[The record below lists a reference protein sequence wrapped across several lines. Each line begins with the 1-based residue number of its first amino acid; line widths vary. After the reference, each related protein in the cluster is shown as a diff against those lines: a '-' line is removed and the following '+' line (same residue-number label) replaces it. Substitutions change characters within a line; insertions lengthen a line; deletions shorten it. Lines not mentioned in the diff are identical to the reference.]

1 MSPMTEDEV
10 RSYFARTMGE
20 AFLREAYHR
29 DISAR
34 QACFQMH
41 ADPASVY
48 KMLNFKTPFTMK
60 TACKMLAW
68 MNRDF
73 ELKITPRYEIKK
85 ITQIKTG
92 VE

>member
-1 MSPMTEDEV
+1 MTEDEV
-10 RSYFARTMGE
+10 RRYFARTIGE

-41 ADPASVY
+41 ADPASVN
-48 KMLNFKTPFTMK
+48 KMLNGKTPFTMK

-73 ELKITPRYEIKK
+73 EITITPRYEIKK
-85 ITQIKTG
+85 STQIKTG

>member
-1 MSPMTEDEV
+1 MKDDDEV
-10 RSYFARTMGE
+10 RKYFARTIGE

-29 DISAR
+29 DTSAR

-41 ADPASVY
+41 ADPASVN
-48 KMLNFKTPFTMK
+48 KMLNFKTPFTMI

-85 ITQIKTG
+85 NTQIKTG